1 MTVAIVGVGEI
12 DPAWK
17 DPRPVIGLVT
27 EASRRALDDAG
38 LSPGVV
44 DGLTSEA
51 QSMLNRAR
59 PDEVARAV
67 NTPLRRFTAHTSIAG
82 AGVIGALQLGVLA
95 IEAGLADVVLSYYG
109 ISLSTVDG
117 GAYRIH
123 AQDPAKAALEMPFGY
138 FGQPVYFAAM
148 AQRYAH
154 EYGLT
159 AEQLAA
165 IPITSRFYAQRTP
178 KALVQE
184 PLDLDGYLADRI
196 VADPLRRL
204 DCCLVN
210 DAAAAVVLTSVD
222 RARDLPKPPI
232 LIAGTG
238 FGTKPVTEADY
249 FTQNPQFLEMASVD
263 SGRRAFQAAGLAPA
277 DVDVALIYDCFTM
290 SVILQL
296 EDLGFAPK
304 GGGAEFVASGAI
316 GPDGSL
322 PTNTHGGLLS
332 NSYTVGAGH
341 VVEAVRQ
348 LRGERGEGQIEGA
361 EVAVVTGLGAMD
373 HATMLLTKDG

>member
-1 MTVAIVGVGEI
+1 VTVAIAGAGEI

-17 DPRPVIGLVT
+17 DSRPVIGLVT
-27 EASRRALDDAG
+27 EAVRRALDDAG
-38 LSPGVV
+38 IDAADV
-44 DGLTSEA
+44 DGFTSEA
-51 QSMLNRAR
+51 QTTLGRAR
-59 PDEVARAV
+59 PDELAVAIGA
-67 NTPLRRFTAHTSIAG
+67 TGRRFSAHTSIAG
-82 AGVIGALQLGVLA
+82 SGVIGALQLAQLA
-95 IEAGLADVVLSYYG
+95 IEAGLADVVVSYYG
-109 ISLSTVDG
+109 ISLSVTEG
-117 GAYRIH
+117 GPYQLH
-123 AQDPAKAALEMPFGY
+123 AEDPAKAALEMPFGY
-138 FGQPVYFAAM
+138 FGQPVYFAM
-148 AQRYAH
+148 LAQRYAH

-159 AEQLAA
+159 GEQLAA
-165 IPITSRFYAQRTP
+165 VPIAARRFAQRTP

-210 DAAAAVVLTSVD
+210 DAAAAVVVTSLE
-222 RARDLPKPPI
+222 RARDLRTTPI
-232 LIAGTG
+232 VIAGTG

-249 FTQNPQFLEMASVD
+249 FTQNPQFLEMASAQ
-263 SGRRAFQAAGLAPA
+263 SASRAFAAAGLEPA
-277 DVDVALIYDCFTM
+277 DVDLALIYDCFTM

-296 EDLGFAPK
+296 EDLGFVPK
-304 GGGAEFVASGAI
+304 GEGAAFVASGAI
-316 GPDGSL
+316 GPGGSL

-348 LRGERGEGQIEGA
+348 LRGERGEGQIHGA

-373 HATMLLTKDG
+373 HATMLLTKDR

>member
-1 MTVAIVGVGEI
+1 MPVAIAGVGEI

-27 EASRRALDDAG
+27 EAARRALDDAG
-38 LSPGVV
+38 LSAADV
-44 DGLTSEA
+44 DGFTSEA
-51 QSMLNRAR
+51 QTTLGRAR
-59 PDEVARAV
+59 PDELAVAIGA
-67 NTPLRRFTAHTSIAG
+67 PGRRFSAHTSIAG
-82 AGVIGALQLGVLA
+82 SGVIGALQLAELA

-109 ISLSTVDG
+109 ISLSVAEG
-117 GAYRIH
+117 GPYHIH
-123 AQDPAKAALEMPFGY
+123 AEDPAKAGLEMPFGY
-138 FGQPVYFAAM
+138 FGQPVYFAAL

-159 AEQLAA
+159 SEQLAA
-165 IPITSRFYAQRTP
+165 VPIAARAFAQRTP
-178 KALVQE
+178 KALLQA
-184 PLDLDGYLADRI
+184 PLDIDGYLADRI

-210 DAAAAVVLTSVD
+210 DAAAAVVVTSLE
-222 RARDLPKPPI
+222 RARDLAQTPVVV
-232 LIAGTG
+232 AGTG

-249 FTQNPQFLEMASVD
+249 FTQNPEFLEMASVQ
-263 SGRRAFQAAGLAPA
+263 SGPRAFAAAGLTPG
-277 DVDVALIYDCFTM
+277 DVDIALIYDCFTM

-304 GGGAEFVASGAI
+304 GDGAAFVASGAI
-316 GPDGSL
+316 GPGGSL

-348 LRGERGEGQIEGA
+348 LRGERGDGQVDGA

-373 HATMLLTKDG
+373 HATMLLTKDR